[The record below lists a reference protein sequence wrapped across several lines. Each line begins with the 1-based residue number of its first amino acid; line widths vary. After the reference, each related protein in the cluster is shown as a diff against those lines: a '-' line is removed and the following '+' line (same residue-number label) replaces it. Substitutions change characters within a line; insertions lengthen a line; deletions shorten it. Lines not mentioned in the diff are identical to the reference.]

1 MVISSQAHIEGLYVE
16 GSETIPKG
24 SRAPRWSSKRLAPI
38 SMGDDI
44 VHPIRKLLDKCNQLV
59 VGSNP
64 TPGALEKTSEN
75 SFFLCVYAG
84 EINFL

>member
-1 MVISSQAHIEGLYVE
+1 MVISSQGLKFRQ

-24 SRAPRWSSKRLAPI
+24 STSLIQSRKRLA
-38 SMGDDI
+38 SVLADDDI

-64 TPGALEKTSEN
+64 TPGASIK
-75 SFFLCVYAG
+75 
-84 EINFL
+84 